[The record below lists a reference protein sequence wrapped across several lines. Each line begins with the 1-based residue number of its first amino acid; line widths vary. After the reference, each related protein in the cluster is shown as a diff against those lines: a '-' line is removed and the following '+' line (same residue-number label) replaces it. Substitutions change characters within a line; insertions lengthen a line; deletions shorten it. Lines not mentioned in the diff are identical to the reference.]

1 MTAYMIGIP
10 YLKIDQVRSPSK
22 DTDVVTLAVKVGDQL
37 FPPVTKH
44 LGDLGVDRN
53 PHPVNLNV
61 GPVEVADTD
70 TVVVSFIVANLGY
83 DASDEGLARQFMNTL
98 SDAAAAVCTA
108 LYGAGS
114 AWQVLNKATQ
124 WINGLLTADCD
135 GLVAQDQY
143 TFSGAELAGLSPQTR
158 VYPGTDSAVGCGANS
173 QYQVTVQAVPAAPGT
188 GQDVLAALPTTV
200 VALAGYYGPKD
211 TYQHVIALTGDGSVN
226 ERYFHGGGAPVGADV
241 IRQYPGAVAVAGYY
255 AAHDGYQHVIVATG
269 DGALH
274 EEWFAG
280 GGGPSGTDQ
289 IAVIPGVTHLA
300 GYYGDHDGNQHVIAA
315 SSDGL
320 VREIY
325 YPGGGAAPVQ
335 NIRGQFADI
344 VGIGAYYCPR
354 DQYGHIIVATA
365 DGTITEL
372 YFGGVGAGGQDV
384 LKVIPGVSALC
395 AYYSP
400 GDAHQHVIAGTTDGT
415 VHEVWFTG
423 GADSGHDIRAQL
435 TPIAAVAGYWS
446 PSDQYEH
453 VIAATG
459 DGALHEIYWTP

>member
-1 MTAYMIGIP
+1 MTAYMISIP
-10 YLKIDQVRSPSK
+10 YIKIDQIRSPSR

-44 LGDLGVDRN
+44 LGDVAAGSSPHTVD
-53 PHPVNLNV
+53 LYV

-70 TVVVSFIVANLGY
+70 SVVVSFIVANLGY

-98 SDAAAAVCTA
+98 SDAAAAVCSA
-108 LYGAGS
+108 VFGAGS

-143 TFSGAELAGLSPQTR
+143 TFSGSELAELSPQTR
-158 VYPGTDSAVGCGANS
+158 PYPGTDSPDGCGANS
-173 QYQVTVQAVPAAPGT
+173 LYEVTVQATPAAAGT
-188 GQDVLAALPTTV
+188 GQDIVATLPTTL
-200 VALAGYYGPKD
+200 ALAGYYGPKD
-211 TYQHVIALTGDGSVN
+211 NYQHVIAITADGAVN
-226 ERYFHGGGAPVGADV
+226 ERYFRGRGAPVGADV
-241 IRQYPGAVAVAGYY
+241 IRKYPGAVAVAGYY
-255 AAHDGYQHVIVATG
+255 AAHDGYQHVVVAAS
-269 DGALH
+269 DGTLH

-280 GGGPSGTDQ
+280 GGGPSGTDK

-300 GYYGDHDGNQHVIAA
+300 GYYSDHDGNQHVIAVA
-315 SSDGL
+315 SDGL
-320 VREIY
+320 VHEIY
-325 YPGGGAAPVQ
+325 YSGGGASPVQ
-335 NIRGQFADI
+335 NVRGQFADI
-344 VGIGAYYCPR
+344 IGVGAYYCPR
-354 DQYGHIIVATA
+354 DQYGHIIVATS

-372 YFGGVGAGGQDV
+372 YFGGVGPGGQDV

-400 GDAHQHVIAGTTDGT
+400 GDAHQHVIAGTKGGA
-415 VHEVWFTG
+415 VHEIWFTG
-423 GADSGHDIRAQL
+423 GADSGQDIRATL
-435 TPIAAVAGYWS
+435 TPITSVAAYWS

-453 VIAATG
+453 VIAATD